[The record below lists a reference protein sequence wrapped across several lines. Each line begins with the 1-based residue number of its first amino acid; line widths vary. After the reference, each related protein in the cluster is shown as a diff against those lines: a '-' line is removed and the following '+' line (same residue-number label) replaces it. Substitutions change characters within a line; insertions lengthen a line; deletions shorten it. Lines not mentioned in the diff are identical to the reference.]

1 MGLMRTQI
9 FSQEF
14 ALYNLTSLLSDVTF
28 FENNLL
34 AQLLVN
40 QTMYFSYNWFDN
52 ISTPQVETRDE
63 MIQTVF
69 QEVVQQLSAGYGND
83 VNDWQYGTV
92 YPMLFGHPIGTSV
105 SLFSFLN
112 NGPIALHRVER
123 VSGSLRRSQWTK
135 SAVNRGLRWIKANSA

>member
-1 MGLMRTQI
+1 MLLSLKII
-9 FSQEF
+9 FS
-14 ALYNLTSLLSDVTF
+14 
-28 FENNLL
+28 

-112 NGPIALHRVER
+112 NGPIAAPGGESVRLVTE
-123 VSGSLRRSQWTK
+123 K
-135 SAVNRGLRWIKANSA
+135 SMDKVCG